1 MRVSTNACREGRSA
15 LNRAVRSSIRAM
27 LTSKSAL
34 LIVPLSRIAAGPDHR
49 SGGARRQGM
58 GSGKGTGRCPV
69 LSDNMPGGRGVR
81 EAAMG
86 KTGAIY
92 RLGCDVGGT
101 FTDFVLRDERTGRVA
116 VHKVPSTPA
125 DPSEAVRNGLPALLE
140 KAGADAAGVG
150 QLLHATTVATN
161 AIIQRRG
168 AKTALIT
175 TRGFRDVLILG
186 RQKRYETYDLHMR
199 KPEPLIPR
207 EAIFEVQ
214 ERVDHEGKVLAP
226 LDRQGLAAVLER
238 IAEGGY
244 PAVAVVL
251 LHSYANPAHERA
263 IGEAVAARLPGA
275 ALSLSVDVS
284 PKLREY
290 ERANTTVA
298 NSFVKPLVGAYV
310 RRLAADFAA
319 AGAAAELSIMQSN
332 GGIVSPALAS
342 DYPVRIVESG
352 PAAGVLLAGQIGR
365 DIGRDRVLSF
375 DMGGTTAKLGA
386 IDDGEPAIA
395 PVFEVDPV
403 KFRKGSGLPI
413 NAPAVELIEIGA
425 GGGSLAEAVDGAIRV
440 GPESAGADPG
450 PACYGLGGERPTVT
464 DANLALGYLNP
475 GYFNG
480 GAMALDPAAAEAA
493 LRRHVAE
500 PLGLPVA
507 EAAWGVHLVA
517 TGNMEHALRVV
528 SVERGRDPR
537 RYALVAFGGAGP
549 LHAAR
554 IARTLGVRQVVVP
567 KAAGV
572 GSAVG
577 MLAAESRLDASVT
590 RLLRL
595 DEASPGDIAAIY
607 AGLEARLA
615 EDLARLPGAA
625 KPEFRRFAYMRH
637 AGQGFDI
644 PVDLPAG
651 PIDEGFIAAC
661 EAAFRAAY
669 KARYRMEDPASA
681 VEGVDWALAAAIPSP
696 RDMTAAGDAHAMPV
710 AAPPGVRQ
718 AWFPEAGGMA
728 AAAVWRREAIG
739 PDAIIPGPAIIEDAE
754 ATTVI
759 PPGDR
764 ARLGPGGHLLIDIGQ
779 AAAAPEERRGG
790 RARPAI
796 DPIAFTVIW
805 NAVVSIAEELGAT
818 MRHTAFS
825 EAVREGD
832 DFSTAVFDAQGRM
845 IAQGNFSPGHLG
857 SMPFVIRHVTEA
869 WPPETLKPGDSIMLN
884 DSWMGSGHFPD
895 IFQVMPVFEGAELL
909 GYVAASAH
917 QMDVGGA
924 APGSQKV
931 HGVTEAF
938 QEGLRILPVR
948 FCREGE
954 IDRDILSMVL
964 ANTRVPDK
972 VRGDILAQHTANL
985 TAAARFRQLFRNHG
999 RASVEQAFDDILDRS
1014 EARMRAALA
1023 AVPPGTYSF
1032 DDRMDDYGPGT
1043 PPIRFGVDITFG
1055 EGPEGAAV
1063 TVDFSRSSDQVPAA
1077 INSYI
1082 NYTRA
1087 YTLFAIKV
1095 FCDPFSP
1102 QNAGAMRPIGLVAR
1116 EGSFFNPRF
1125 PAPSGGRAAL
1135 QVRIF
1140 DTINGAMAK
1149 AMPERAMGAFSHWS
1163 NPNIGGID
1171 DRTGKPYVF
1180 YDLILAGYGGRADSD
1195 GPEGLSPVMNC
1206 SNIPVEVHETNLPV
1220 LIHRVELLD
1229 GTGGAGRH
1237 KGGSGLRKDIEL
1249 LAGEGVLTLLGDRH
1263 KSRPYG
1269 VFGGEPG
1276 ALGETVLNPD
1286 GNGERLGS
1294 KEIRTLKR
1302 GDVLSIRTSGAGGY
1316 GRPAEE

>member
-1 MRVSTNACREGRSA
+1 MTGSSTAY
-15 LNRAVRSSIRAM
+15 
-27 LTSKSAL
+27 
-34 LIVPLSRIAAGPDHR
+34 RI
-49 SGGARRQGM
+49 
-58 GSGKGTGRCPV
+58 
-69 LSDNMPGGRGVR
+69 GV
-81 EAAMG
+81 
-86 KTGAIY
+86 
-92 RLGCDVGGT
+92 DVGGT
-101 FTDFVLRDERTGRVA
+101 FTDFVLRDEATGRVA
-116 VHKVPSTPA
+116 VHKAPSTPA
-125 DPSEAVRNGLPALLE
+125 DPSEAVRNGLPVLLA
-140 KAGADAAGVG
+140 KAGAGTGDIGH
-150 QLLHATTVATN
+150 LLHATTVATN

-186 RQKRYETYDLHMR
+186 RQKRYETYDLHMQ
-199 KPEPLIPR
+199 KPDPLIPR
-207 EAIFEVQ
+207 EQIFEVR
-214 ERVDHEGKVLAP
+214 ERVSFEGEVLEP
-226 LDRQGLAAVLER
+226 IDSEELEAVVER

-244 PAVAVVL
+244 EAVAVAL
-251 LHSYANPAHERA
+251 LHAYANPAHERA
-263 IGEAVAARLPGA
+263 VGAALVRRLPGA

-290 ERANTTVA
+290 ERTNTTVA
-298 NSFVKPLVGAYV
+298 NSFLKPLVGAYV
-310 RRLAADFAA
+310 QRLAEDFAGM
-319 AGAAAELSIMQSN
+319 GAKADLSIMQSN
-332 GGIVSPALAS
+332 GGLVSPALAGE
-342 DYPVRIVESG
+342 YPVRIVESG

-365 DIGRDRVLSF
+365 ELGAERVLSF

-386 IDDGEPAIA
+386 IDSGEPVIA
-395 PVFEVDPV
+395 PTFEVDPV
-403 KFRKGSGLPI
+403 KYKKGSGLPI
-413 NAPAVELIEIGA
+413 NVPSVELVEIGA
-425 GGGSLAEAVDGAIRV
+425 GGGSIALAVDGAIRV
-440 GPESAGADPG
+440 GPESAGAEPG
-450 PACYGLGGERPTVT
+450 PVCYGIGGERPTVT

-475 GYFNG
+475 AYFNG
-480 GAMALDPAAAEAA
+480 GAMALDREAAEAA
-493 LRRHVAE
+493 LREHVAD
-500 PLGLPVA
+500 PLGLSIE

-554 IARTLGVRQVVVP
+554 IARSLGVDRVVVP

-595 DEASPGDIAAIY
+595 DEAAPEDIAAIY

-615 EDLARLPGAA
+615 EDLAHLPGTQAPA
-625 KPEFRRFAYMRH
+625 FRRFAYMRH
-637 AGQGFDI
+637 TGQGFEI
-644 PVDLPAG
+644 HVDLPDGEIGAG
-651 PIDEGFIAAC
+651 FPADC

-669 KARYRMEDPASA
+669 KARYRTEDPASA
-681 VEGVDWALAAAIPSP
+681 VEGVDWALAAVVSNP
-696 RDMTAAGDAHAMPV
+696 RNAAARDEPASACGE
-710 AAPPGVRQ
+710 PPDPRR
-718 AWFPEAGGMA
+718 AWFPEAGGMT

-739 PDAIIPGPAIIEDAE
+739 ADTVIDGPAIVEDAE
-754 ATTVI
+754 ATTLI

-764 ARLGPGGHLLIDIGQ
+764 ARLGPGGHLLIEIEHAEASAARQ
-779 AAAAPEERRGG
+779 AEDETPRAGGAPCSGSRT
-790 RARPAI
+790 APAPKAGEAKPPGETV
-796 DPIAFTVIW
+796 DPITFTVIW
-805 NAVVSIAEELGAT
+805 NSVVSVAEELGTT

-832 DFSTAVFDAQGRM
+832 DFSTAVFDAKGRM
-845 IAQGNFSPGHLG
+845 IAQGSFSPGHLG

-869 WPPETLKPGDSIMLN
+869 YPPETLRPGDSILMN

-895 IFQVMPVFEGAELL
+895 FFQVMPVFEGTELL

-938 QEGLRILPVR
+938 QEGFRILPVR

-964 ANTRVPDK
+964 ANTRVPEK
-972 VRGDILAQHTANL
+972 VRGDVMAQHTANL
-985 TAAARFRQLFRNHG
+985 TAAERFRQLFRDHS
-999 RASVEQAFDDILDRS
+999 RAVVEEAFDRILDRS
-1014 EARMRAALA
+1014 EERMRAALA
-1023 AVPPGTYSF
+1023 RVPPGTYSF

-1043 PPIRFGVDITFG
+1043 GPIHFGVDIAFD
-1055 EGPEGAAV
+1055 EGPDGAEV

-1087 YTLFAIKV
+1087 YTYFAVKV

-1102 QNAGAMRPIGLVAR
+1102 QNAGAMRPIRLVAR

-1125 PAPSGGRAAL
+1125 PAPSGGRAVL

-1140 DTINGAMAK
+1140 DTINGAMAQ

-1206 SNIPVEVHETNLPV
+1206 SNIPVEVHETNTPV
-1220 LIHRVELLD
+1220 LVRRLELLD

-1263 KSRPYG
+1263 ESRPYG

-1316 GRPAEE
+1316 GRADE

>member
-1 MRVSTNACREGRSA
+1 MTGNG
-15 LNRAVRSSIRAM
+15 
-27 LTSKSAL
+27 T
-34 LIVPLSRIAAGPDHR
+34 PYRI
-49 SGGARRQGM
+49 
-58 GSGKGTGRCPV
+58 
-69 LSDNMPGGRGVR
+69 GV
-81 EAAMG
+81 
-86 KTGAIY
+86 
-92 RLGCDVGGT
+92 DVGGT
-101 FTDFVLRDERTGRVA
+101 FTDFVLRDEETGSVA

-140 KAGADAAGVG
+140 KAGAGAHGVG

-199 KPEPLIPR
+199 KPDPLVPR
-207 EAIFEVQ
+207 GQIFEVR
-214 ERVDHEGKVLAP
+214 ERVSFEGEVLEP
-226 LDRQGLAAVLER
+226 LDEEELALVLER

-244 PAVAVVL
+244 EAVAVAL
-251 LHSYANPAHERA
+251 LHAYANPAHERA
-263 IGEAVAARLPGA
+263 VGRAVAAHLPGA

-290 ERANTTVA
+290 ERTNTTVA

-310 RRLAADFAA
+310 RRLAEDFATLGTQA
-319 AGAAAELSIMQSN
+319 DLSIMQSN
-332 GGIVSPALAS
+332 GGLVSPALAS
-342 DYPVRIVESG
+342 EYPVRIVESG
-352 PAAGVLLAGQIGR
+352 PAAGVLLAGQIGKEL
-365 DIGRDRVLSF
+365 GADRVLSF

-386 IDDGEPAIA
+386 IDGGEPVIA
-395 PVFEVDPV
+395 PTFEIDPV
-403 KFRKGSGLPI
+403 RYKKGSGLPI
-413 NAPAVELIEIGA
+413 NVPSVELIEIGA
-425 GGGSLAEAVDGAIRV
+425 GGGSVAEAVDGAIRV

-450 PACYGLGGERPTVT
+450 PACYGAGGLRPTVT

-475 GYFNG
+475 AYFNG
-480 GAMALDPAAAEAA
+480 GAMALDPAAAETA
-493 LRRHVAE
+493 LREHVAG
-500 PLGLPVA
+500 PLGLSVE

-554 IARTLGVRQVVVP
+554 IARTLGVRRVVVP

-577 MLAAESRLDASVT
+577 MLAAENRLDASVT
-590 RLLRL
+590 KLLRL
-595 DEASPGDIAAIY
+595 DEAAPEDIATIY

-615 EDLARLPGAA
+615 DDLAHLPGQHA
-625 KPEFRRFAYMRH
+625 PVFRRFAYMRH
-637 AGQGFDI
+637 SGQGFEI
-644 PVDLPAG
+644 HVDLPNG
-651 PIDEGFIAAC
+651 PIGRDFPAAC
-661 EAAFRAAY
+661 EAAFRTAY
-669 KARYRMEDPASA
+669 KTQYRTEDPASA
-681 VEGVDWALAAAIPSP
+681 VEGVDWALAAILPTARNAI
-696 RDMTAAGDAHAMPV
+696 AGDGPASVSRKPA
-710 AAPPGVRQ
+710 GVRQ
-718 AWFPEAGGMA
+718 AWFPEAGGMTP
-728 AAAVWRREAIG
+728 AAVWRREDIG
-739 PDAIIPGPAIIEDAE
+739 ADAVIEGPAILEDGE
-754 ATTVI
+754 ATTLV

-764 ARLGPGGHLLIDIGQ
+764 ARLGPGGHLLIEIERAEATADGWAEDTAPPGGKGPCSTSR
-779 AAAAPEERRGG
+779 AAAETV
-790 RARPAI
+790 
-796 DPIAFTVIW
+796 DPITFTVIW
-805 NAVVSIAEELGAT
+805 NSVVSVAEELGTT

-832 DFSTAVFDAQGRM
+832 DFSTAVFDARGRM
-845 IAQGNFSPGHLG
+845 IAQGSFSPGHLG

-869 WPPETLKPGDSIMLN
+869 YPPESLRPGDSVLMN

-895 IFQVMPVFEGAELL
+895 FFQVMPVFEGTDLL

-931 HGVTEAF
+931 HGVTESF
-938 QEGLRILPVR
+938 QEGFRILPVR

-964 ANTRVPDK
+964 ANTRVPEK
-972 VRGDILAQHTANL
+972 VRGDVMAQHTANL
-985 TAAARFRQLFRNHG
+985 TAAERFRQLFRDHG
-999 RASVEQAFDDILDRS
+999 RAMVEEAFDRILDRS
-1014 EARMRAALA
+1014 EERMRAALA
-1023 AVPPGTYSF
+1023 RVPPGTYSF

-1043 PPIRFGVDITFG
+1043 GPIRFGVDIAFA
-1055 EGPEGAAV
+1055 EGPDGAEV
-1063 TVDFSRSSDQVPAA
+1063 TVDFSRSEDQVPAA

-1087 YTLFAIKV
+1087 YTYFAIKV

-1102 QNAGAMRPIGLVAR
+1102 QNAGAMRPIRLIAR
-1116 EGSFFNPRF
+1116 EGSFFNPKF

-1140 DTINGAMAK
+1140 DTINGAMAE

-1180 YDLILAGYGGRADSD
+1180 YDLILAGYGGRADGD

-1220 LIHRVELLD
+1220 LIHRLELLD

-1263 KSRPYG
+1263 ESRPYG

-1316 GRPAEE
+1316 GTPDG

>member
-1 MRVSTNACREGRSA
+1 M
-15 LNRAVRSSIRAM
+15 
-27 LTSKSAL
+27 
-34 LIVPLSRIAAGPDHR
+34 
-49 SGGARRQGM
+49 
-58 GSGKGTGRCPV
+58 
-69 LSDNMPGGRGVR
+69 
-81 EAAMG
+81 
-86 KTGAIY
+86 
-92 RLGCDVGGT
+92 DVGGT
-101 FTDFVLRDERTGRVA
+101 FTDFVLRDEATGRVA

-125 DPSEAVRNGLPALLE
+125 DPSEAVRNGLPAVLE
-140 KAGADAAGVG
+140 KASAGAADLG

-161 AIIQRRG
+161 SIIQRRG

-199 KPEPLIPR
+199 KPDPLIPR
-207 EAIFEVQ
+207 ERIFEVR
-214 ERVDHEGKVLAP
+214 ERVSFEGEVLEP
-226 LDRQGLAAVLER
+226 LEPDDLETVVER
-238 IAEGGY
+238 IAGEGY
-244 PAVAVVL
+244 EAVAVAL
-251 LHSYANPAHERA
+251 LHAYANAAHERA
-263 IGEAVAARLPGA
+263 VAAALARRLPGA
-275 ALSLSVDVS
+275 AISLSVDVS

-290 ERANTTVA
+290 ERTNTTVA
-298 NSFVKPLVGAYV
+298 NSFVKPMVGVYV
-310 RRLAADFAA
+310 QRLAEDIAGMGANAD
-319 AGAAAELSIMQSN
+319 LSVMQSN
-332 GGIVSPALAS
+332 GGLVSPALAAE
-342 DYPVRIVESG
+342 YPVRIIESG

-365 DIGRDRVLSF
+365 ELGAERVLSF

-386 IDDGEPAIA
+386 IDRGEPVIA
-395 PVFEVDPV
+395 PTFEVDPV
-403 KFRKGSGLPI
+403 KYKTGSGLPI
-413 NAPAVELIEIGA
+413 NVPSVELVEIGA
-425 GGGSLAEAVDGAIRV
+425 GGGSIAQAADGAVRV
-440 GPESAGADPG
+440 GPDSAGADPG
-450 PACYGLGGERPTVT
+450 PACYGAGGVQPTVT

-475 GYFNG
+475 AYFNG
-480 GAMALDPAAAEAA
+480 GAMTLDAGAAAAA
-493 LRRHVAE
+493 IREHVAR
-500 PLGLPVA
+500 PLDLSVE
-507 EAAWGVHLVA
+507 EAAWGIHLVA

-537 RYALVAFGGAGP
+537 KYALVAFGGAGP

-554 IARTLGVRQVVVP
+554 IARALGVGRVVVP
-567 KAAGV
+567 KDAGV

-590 RLLRL
+590 RLVRL
-595 DEASPGDIAAIY
+595 DEAAPEDIAAIY

-615 EDLARLPGAA
+615 EDLAHMPAMQA
-625 KPEFRRFAYMRH
+625 PVFRRFAYMRH
-637 AGQGFDI
+637 AGQGFEI
-644 PVDLPAG
+644 HVDLPDG
-651 PIDEGFIAAC
+651 EIGTGFPEAC
-661 EAAFRAAY
+661 EAAFRKAY
-669 KARYRMEDPASA
+669 KARYYTEDPASA
-681 VEGVDWALAAAIPSP
+681 VEGVDWALAAMVSNTRRVSADEADSRPAEV
-696 RDMTAAGDAHAMPV
+696 R
-710 AAPPGVRQ
+710 PGSRQ
-718 AWFPEAGGMA
+718 AWFPEAGGMTDT
-728 AAAVWRREAIG
+728 AVWRREAIG
-739 PDAIIPGPAIIEDAE
+739 PGTAIEGPAIIEDAE
-754 ATTVI
+754 ATTVVL
-759 PPGDR
+759 PGDR
-764 ARLGPGGHLLIDIGQ
+764 ARLGPGGHLLIDIDRASASTGRN
-779 AAAAPEERRGG
+779 PEDRARSCGAGPCNSGG
-790 RARPAI
+790 RSTGAGI
-796 DPIAFTVIW
+796 DPITFTVIW
-805 NAVVSIAEELGAT
+805 NSVVSVAEELGTT

-832 DFSTAVFDAQGRM
+832 DFSTAVFDAKGRM
-845 IAQGNFSPGHLG
+845 IAQGSFSPGHLG

-869 WPPETLKPGDSIMLN
+869 YPPEALKPGDSILMN

-895 IFQVMPVFEGAELL
+895 FFQVMPVFEGGDLL

-938 QEGLRILPVR
+938 QEGFRILPVR

-964 ANTRVPDK
+964 ANTRVPEK
-972 VRGDILAQHTANL
+972 VRGDVMAQHTANL
-985 TAAARFRQLFRNHG
+985 TAAERFRQLFRDYG
-999 RASVEQAFDDILDRS
+999 RATVEEAFERILDRS
-1014 EARMRAALA
+1014 EERMRAALA
-1023 AVPPGTYSF
+1023 SVPPGTYSF

-1043 PPIRFGVDITFG
+1043 GPIHFGVDITFA
-1055 EGPEGAAV
+1055 EGPEGAEV

-1087 YTLFAIKV
+1087 YTYFAVKV

-1102 QNAGAMRPIGLVAR
+1102 QNAGAMRPIRLVAR
-1116 EGSFFNPRF
+1116 EGSFFNPKF

-1140 DTINGAMAK
+1140 DTINGAMAQ

-1263 KSRPYG
+1263 ESRPYG

-1276 ALGETVLNPD
+1276 AVGETVLNPD

-1316 GRPAEE
+1316 GTPDG

>member
-1 MRVSTNACREGRSA
+1 MSQ
-15 LNRAVRSSIRAM
+15 
-27 LTSKSAL
+27 
-34 LIVPLSRIAAGPDHR
+34 AAGLPPKKTVPD
-49 SGGARRQGM
+49 SGIRIG
-58 GSGKGTGRCPV
+58 
-69 LSDNMPGGRGVR
+69 
-81 EAAMG
+81 
-86 KTGAIY
+86 I
-92 RLGCDVGGT
+92 DVGGT
-101 FTDFVLRDERTGRVA
+101 FTDFVLRDEATGRVA

-125 DPSEAVRNGLPALLE
+125 DPSEAVRTGLPALLA
-140 KAGADAAGVG
+140 KAGAGLAEVSH
-150 QLLHATTVATN
+150 LLHATTVATN

-186 RQKRYETYDLHMR
+186 RQKRYETYDLHMQ

-207 EAIFEVQ
+207 EAIFEVR
-214 ERVDHEGKVLAP
+214 ERVSHEGEVLTP
-226 LDRQGLAAVLER
+226 LDREDLAAVLER
-238 IAEGGY
+238 IAAGGY
-244 PAVAVVL
+244 EAVAVVL

-263 IGEAVAARLPGA
+263 VGEAAAARLPGA

-290 ERANTTVA
+290 ERANTTAA
-298 NSFVKPLVGAYV
+298 NSFVKPLVGNYV
-310 RRLAADFAA
+310 RRLAADFAS
-319 AGAAAELSIMQSN
+319 AGSAAELSIMQSN
-332 GGIVSPALAS
+332 GGLVSPALAGA
-342 DYPVRIVESG
+342 YPVRIVESG
-352 PAAGVLLAGQIGR
+352 PAAGVLLAGRIGR
-365 DIGRDRVLSF
+365 DIGQDRVLSF

-386 IDDGEPAIA
+386 VEDGEPAIA

-403 KFRKGSGLPI
+403 KYKKGSGLPI
-413 NAPAVELIEIGA
+413 NVPAVELIEIGA

-450 PACYGLGGERPTVT
+450 PACYGIGGLRPTVT

-475 GYFNG
+475 AYFNG

-493 LRRHVAE
+493 LRSHVAE
-500 PLGLPVA
+500 PLGLSVA

-577 MLAAESRLDASVT
+577 MLAAESRLDAAVT

-595 DEASPGDIAAIY
+595 DEAAPGDIAAIY
-607 AGLEARLA
+607 AGLEARLK
-615 EDLARLPGAA
+615 EDLARLPGATR
-625 KPEFRRFAYMRH
+625 PEFRRFAYMRH
-637 AGQGFDI
+637 AGQGFEI
-644 PVDLPAG
+644 HVDLPAG
-651 PIDEGFIAAC
+651 PIGEGFIAAC

-669 KARYRMEDPASA
+669 KARYRTEDPASA
-681 VEGVDWALAAAIPSP
+681 VEGVDWALAAAIPNP
-696 RDMTAAGDAHAMPV
+696 RDAAAGDADT
-710 AAPPGVRQ
+710 APTWEAPGARR
-718 AWFPEAGGMA
+718 AWFPEAGGMTE
-728 AAAVWRREAIG
+728 AAVWRREAVG
-739 PDAIIPGPAIIEDAE
+739 PDTVIEGPAIVEDAE

-759 PPGDR
+759 PPGDC
-764 ARLGPGGHLLIDIGQ
+764 ARLGPGGHLLIDIEQ
-779 AAAAPEERRGG
+779 AATAPGETRHNG
-790 RARPAI
+790 ARPAV

-805 NAVVSIAEELGAT
+805 NAVVSIAEELGTT

-832 DFSTAVFDAQGRM
+832 DFSTAVFDARGRM

-869 WPPETLKPGDSIMLN
+869 YPPEALKPGDSIMLN

-895 IFQVMPVFEGAELL
+895 IFQVMPVFEGPELL

-948 FCREGE
+948 FCREGV

-972 VRGDILAQHTANL
+972 VRGDIMAQHTANL
-985 TAAARFRQLFRNHG
+985 TAAARFRQLFQDHG

-1014 EARMRAALA
+1014 EARMRGALA
-1023 AVPPGTYSF
+1023 RVPPGTYSF
-1032 DDRMDDYGPGT
+1032 DDCMDDYGPGT
-1043 PPIRFGVDITFG
+1043 PPIGFGVDITFG
-1055 EGPEGAAV
+1055 EGPEGAEV
-1063 TVDFSRSSDQVPAA
+1063 VVDFSRSSDQVPAA

-1095 FCDPFSP
+1095 FCDPLSP
-1102 QNAGAMRPIGLVAR
+1102 QNAGAMRPIRLVAR

-1125 PAPSGGRAAL
+1125 PAASGGRAAL

-1149 AMPERAMGAFSHWS
+1149 AIPQRAMGAFSHWS

-1220 LIHRVELLD
+1220 LVHRLELLD

-1263 KSRPYG
+1263 ESRPYG
-1269 VFGGEPG
+1269 VFGGDPG

-1316 GRPAEE
+1316 GQAEE

>member
-1 MRVSTNACREGRSA
+1 MTGIATGYRVG
-15 LNRAVRSSIRAM
+15 I
-27 LTSKSAL
+27 
-34 LIVPLSRIAAGPDHR
+34 
-49 SGGARRQGM
+49 
-58 GSGKGTGRCPV
+58 
-69 LSDNMPGGRGVR
+69 
-81 EAAMG
+81 
-86 KTGAIY
+86 
-92 RLGCDVGGT
+92 DVGGT
-101 FTDFVLRDERTGRVA
+101 FTDFVLRDEKTGRVA
-116 VHKVPSTPA
+116 VHKAPSTPA

-140 KAGADAAGVG
+140 KAGAGRTEIG
-150 QLLHATTVATN
+150 HLLHATTVATN

-186 RQKRYETYDLHMR
+186 RQKRYETYDLHMQ
-199 KPEPLIPR
+199 KPDPLIPR
-207 EAIFEVQ
+207 EQIFEVR
-214 ERVDHEGKVLAP
+214 ERVSFEGDVLEP
-226 LDRQGLAAVLER
+226 LDPEDLEAVIER
-238 IAEGGY
+238 IATGGY
-244 PAVAVVL
+244 EAVAVAL
-251 LHSYANPAHERA
+251 LHAYANPAHERA
-263 IGEAVAARLPGA
+263 VAAALARRLPAA

-310 RRLAADFAA
+310 RRLAEDFAA
-319 AGAAAELSIMQSN
+319 LGSNTELSIMQSN
-332 GGIVSPALAS
+332 GGLVSPSLAS
-342 DYPVRIVESG
+342 EHPVRIVESG
-352 PAAGVLLAGQIGR
+352 PAAGVLLAGQIGKQL
-365 DIGRDRVLSF
+365 GADRVLSF

-386 IDDGEPAIA
+386 IDSGEPVIA
-395 PVFEVDPV
+395 PTFEVDPV
-403 KFRKGSGLPI
+403 KYKKGSGLPI
-413 NAPAVELIEIGA
+413 NVPSVELVEIGA
-425 GGGSLAEAVDGAIRV
+425 GGGSIAQAADSAIRV
-440 GPESAGADPG
+440 GPESAGANPG
-450 PACYGLGGERPTVT
+450 PACYGAGGLRPTVT

-475 GYFNG
+475 AYFNG
-480 GAMALDPAAAEAA
+480 GAMALDRAAAEAA
-493 LRRHVAE
+493 LLEHVAD
-500 PLGLPVA
+500 PLGLSVK
-507 EAAWGVHLVA
+507 EAAWGIHLVA

-554 IARTLGVRQVVVP
+554 MARTLGVRRVVVP

-590 RLLRL
+590 RLVRL
-595 DEASPGDIAAIY
+595 DEAAPEEIAAIY

-615 EDLARLPGAA
+615 EDLAHLAPGQS
-625 KPEFRRFAYMRH
+625 PVFRRFAYMRH
-637 AGQGFDI
+637 SGQGFEI
-644 PVDLPAG
+644 HVDLPDSA
-651 PIDEGFIAAC
+651 IDADFPAAC

-669 KARYRMEDPASA
+669 KARYRTEDPESA
-681 VEGVDWALAAAIPSP
+681 VEGVDWALAAIVPN
-696 RDMTAAGDAHAMPV
+696 AGDAV
-710 AAPPGVRQ
+710 GDNEAPNVSGKPAGMRQ
-718 AWFPEAGGMA
+718 AWFPEAGGMTP
-728 AAAVWRREAIG
+728 AAVWRRDAIG
-739 PDAIIPGPAIIEDAE
+739 ANTVIDGPAIIEDAE
-754 ATTVI
+754 ATTLI
-759 PPGDR
+759 LPGDR
-764 ARLGPGGHLLIDIGQ
+764 ARLGAGGHLLIEIERADTSACAHAEDEGLSAERGPCSGSQIPPVLKSEEAKP
-779 AAAAPEERRGG
+779 AAE
-790 RARPAI
+790 AI
-796 DPIAFTVIW
+796 DPITFTVIW
-805 NAVVSIAEELGAT
+805 NSVVSIAEELGTT

-845 IAQGNFSPGHLG
+845 ISQGNFSPGHLG
-857 SMPFVIRHVTEA
+857 SMPFVIRHVTDA
-869 WPPETLKPGDSIMLN
+869 YPLETLKPGDSILMN

-895 IFQVMPVFEGAELL
+895 FFQVMPVFEGTDLL

-931 HGVTEAF
+931 HGVTESF
-938 QEGLRILPVR
+938 QEGFRILPVR

-972 VRGDILAQHTANL
+972 VRGDVMAQHTANL
-985 TAAARFRQLFRNHG
+985 TAAERFRQLFRDHG
-999 RASVEQAFDDILDRS
+999 RETVEEAFDRILDRS
-1014 EARMRAALA
+1014 EERMRAALA
-1023 AVPPGTYSF
+1023 RVPPGTYSF

-1043 PPIRFGVDITFG
+1043 GPIRFGVDITFAG
-1055 EGPEGAAV
+1055 GPEGPEV

-1087 YTLFAIKV
+1087 YTYFAIKV
-1095 FCDPFSP
+1095 FCDPLSP
-1102 QNAGAMRPIGLVAR
+1102 QNAGAMRPIRLVAR
-1116 EGSFFNPRF
+1116 EGSFFNPKF

-1140 DTINGAMAK
+1140 DTINGAMAQ

-1180 YDLILAGYGGRADSD
+1180 YDLILAGYGGRVDSD

-1220 LIHRVELLD
+1220 LIRRLELLD

-1263 KSRPYG
+1263 ESRPYG

-1276 ALGETVLNPD
+1276 ALGETVLNPN

-1316 GRPAEE
+1316 GRPGG

>member
-1 MRVSTNACREGRSA
+1 MAESA
-15 LNRAVRSSIRAM
+15 GAY
-27 LTSKSAL
+27 
-34 LIVPLSRIAAGPDHR
+34 RI
-49 SGGARRQGM
+49 
-58 GSGKGTGRCPV
+58 
-69 LSDNMPGGRGVR
+69 GV
-81 EAAMG
+81 
-86 KTGAIY
+86 
-92 RLGCDVGGT
+92 DVGGT
-101 FTDFVLRDERTGRVA
+101 FTDFVLRDEATGRSW
-116 VHKVPSTPA
+116 VHKAPSTPR

-140 KAGADAAGVG
+140 KAGAGADEIG
-150 QLLHATTVATN
+150 QFLHATTVATN
-161 AIIQRRG
+161 AIVQRRG
-168 AKTALIT
+168 AKTALVT

-207 EAIFEVQ
+207 ERIFEVRERTSFEGEVLEPLDPEDLEEVV
-214 ERVDHEGKVLAP
+214 ERVA
-226 LDRQGLAAVLER
+226 R
-238 IAEGGY
+238 GGY
-244 PAVAVVL
+244 EAVAVAL
-251 LHSYANPAHERA
+251 LHAYANPAHERA
-263 IGEAVAARLPGA
+263 VGAALARRLPGA

-298 NSFVKPLVGAYV
+298 NGFVKPLVGAYV
-310 RRLAADFAA
+310 RRLAEDFAA
-319 AGAAAELSIMQSN
+319 MGARAGLSIVQSN
-332 GGIVSPALAS
+332 GGLVSPELAS
-342 DYPVRIVESG
+342 EYPVRIVESG
-352 PAAGVLLAGQIGR
+352 PAAGVLLAGRIGR
-365 DIGRDRVLSF
+365 ELGADRVLSF

-386 IDDGEPAIA
+386 VDGGEPAIA
-395 PVFEVDPV
+395 PTFEVDPV
-403 KFRKGSGLPI
+403 RYRKGSGLPI
-413 NAPAVELIEIGA
+413 VVPSVELVEIGA
-425 GGGSLAEAVDGAIRV
+425 GGGSIARAADGAIRV

-450 PACYGLGGERPTVT
+450 PACYGAGGTRPTAT

-475 GYFNG
+475 AYFNG
-480 GAMALDPAAAEAA
+480 GAMALDTEAARAA
-493 LRRHVAE
+493 LRAHVAE
-500 PLGLPVA
+500 PLGLSVE

-554 IARTLGVRQVVVP
+554 MARTLGVGRVVVP
-567 KAAGV
+567 RAAGV

-577 MLAAESRLDASVT
+577 MLAADGRLDASVT
-590 RLLRL
+590 RLVRL
-595 DEASPGDIAAIY
+595 DEASPEDIAAIY

-615 EDLARLPGAA
+615 KDLARLPGAR
-625 KPEFRRFAYMRH
+625 PPVFRRFAYMRH
-637 AGQGFDI
+637 AGQGFEI
-644 PVDLPAG
+644 HVDLPEGGIG
-651 PIDEGFIAAC
+651 PGYPAAC

-669 KARYRMEDPASA
+669 KARYRAEDPASA
-681 VEGVDWALAAAIPSP
+681 VEGVDWALAAIAPNP
-696 RDMTAAGDAHAMPV
+696 RDDIAGDGE
-710 AAPPGVRQ
+710 AAAARPEPPGARP

-728 AAAVWRREAIG
+728 TAAVWRREAIG
-739 PDAIIPGPAIIEDAE
+739 PDTVVEGPAIVEDAE

-764 ARLGPGGHLLIDIGQ
+764 ARLGPGGHLLVEIAGADADASAGPRAEG
-779 AAAAPEERRGG
+779 AAEGG
-790 RARPAI
+790 L

-805 NAVVSIAEELGAT
+805 NSVVSIAEELGTT

-832 DFSTAVFDAQGRM
+832 DFSTAVFDARGRM

-857 SMPFVIRHVTEA
+857 SMPFVVRHVTEA
-869 WPPETLKPGDSIMLN
+869 YPPGTLRPGDSVLMN

-895 IFQVMPVFEGAELL
+895 FFQVMPVFEGEELL

-938 QEGLRILPVR
+938 QEGFRILPVR

-972 VRGDILAQHTANL
+972 VRGDVMAQHTANL
-985 TAAARFRQLFRNHG
+985 TAAERFRRLFREHG
-999 RASVEQAFDDILDRS
+999 RPAVEAAFERILDRS

-1023 AVPPGTYSF
+1023 RVPPGTYSF

-1043 PPIRFGVDITFG
+1043 GPIRFGVDITFA
-1055 EGPEGAAV
+1055 EGPDGAEV
-1063 TVDFSRSSDQVPAA
+1063 TVDFSRSSDAVPAA

-1087 YTLFAIKV
+1087 YTYFAIKV
-1095 FCDPFSP
+1095 FCDPLSP
-1102 QNAGAMRPIGLVAR
+1102 QNAGAMRPIRLAAR

-1140 DTINGAMAK
+1140 DTINGAMAQ

-1206 SNIPVEVHETNLPV
+1206 SNIPVEVHESNAPV
-1220 LIHRVELLD
+1220 LIRRLELLD

-1237 KGGSGLRKDIEL
+1237 KGGCGLRKDIEL

-1263 KSRPYG
+1263 ESRPWG

-1316 GRPAEE
+1316 GTPET

>member
-1 MRVSTNACREGRSA
+1 MTDPGTAY
-15 LNRAVRSSIRAM
+15 
-27 LTSKSAL
+27 
-34 LIVPLSRIAAGPDHR
+34 RI
-49 SGGARRQGM
+49 
-58 GSGKGTGRCPV
+58 
-69 LSDNMPGGRGVR
+69 GV
-81 EAAMG
+81 
-86 KTGAIY
+86 
-92 RLGCDVGGT
+92 DVGGT
-101 FTDFVLRDERTGRVA
+101 FTDFVLRDEASGRVA

-125 DPSEAVRNGLPALLE
+125 DPSEAVRNGLPAVLE
-140 KAGADAAGVG
+140 MAGAGAAGMG
-150 QLLHATTVATN
+150 QLVHATTVATN
-161 AIIQRRG
+161 AIIQRHG
-168 AKTALIT
+168 AKTALVT
-175 TRGFRDVLILG
+175 TRGFRDVLLLG

-199 KPEPLIPR
+199 KPDPLIPR
-207 EAIFEVQ
+207 EQIFEVR
-214 ERVDHEGKVLAP
+214 ERVSFEGEVLEP
-226 LDRQGLAAVLER
+226 LDPEDLEAVVES
-238 IAEGGY
+238 IAEEGY
-244 PAVAVVL
+244 EAVAVAL
-251 LHSYANPAHERA
+251 LHAYANPAHERA
-263 IGEAVAARLPGA
+263 VGEALCRRMPGA
-275 ALSLSVDVS
+275 ALSLSADVS

-290 ERANTTVA
+290 ERTNTTVA

-310 RRLAADFAA
+310 RRLAEDFAA
-319 AGAAAELSIMQSN
+319 IGSDADLSIMQSN
-332 GGIVSPALAS
+332 GGLVSPALAGE
-342 DYPVRIVESG
+342 YPVRIVESG

-365 DIGRDRVLSF
+365 ELGADRILSF

-386 IDDGEPAIA
+386 IDGGEPVIA

-403 KFRKGSGLPI
+403 KYKKGSGLPI
-413 NAPAVELIEIGA
+413 NVPSVELVEIGA
-425 GGGSLAEAVDGAIRV
+425 GGGSIALAVDGAVRV
-440 GPESAGADPG
+440 GPDSAGADPG
-450 PACYGLGGERPTVT
+450 PACYGAGGVRPTVT
-464 DANLALGYLNP
+464 DANLVLGYLNP
-475 GYFNG
+475 AYFNG
-480 GAMALDPAAAEAA
+480 GAMTLDANAAAAA
-493 LRRHVAE
+493 LREHVAR
-500 PLGLPVA
+500 PLGLSVE
-507 EAAWGVHLVA
+507 EAAWGIHLVA

-537 RYALVAFGGAGP
+537 KYALVAFGGAGP

-554 IARTLGVRQVVVP
+554 IARALGVGRVVVP
-567 KAAGV
+567 RAAGV

-577 MLAAESRLDASVT
+577 MLAADSRLDASMT
-590 RLLRL
+590 RLVRL
-595 DEASPGDIAAIY
+595 DEAAPKDIATIY

-615 EDLARLPGAA
+615 EDLGHLPGARA
-625 KPEFRRFAYMRH
+625 PVFRRFAYMRH
-637 AGQGFDI
+637 AGQGFEI
-644 PVDLPAG
+644 HVDLPDGEIGAG
-651 PIDEGFIAAC
+651 FPAAC
-661 EAAFRAAY
+661 EAAFRTAY
-669 KARYRMEDPASA
+669 KARYRTEDPASA
-681 VEGVDWALAAAIPSP
+681 VEGVDWALAAIVSNS
-696 RDMTAAGDAHAMPV
+696 RGISAGEAK
-710 AAPPGVRQ
+710 APPTGEPPGSRQ
-718 AWFPEAGGMA
+718 AWFPETGGMTET
-728 AAAVWRREAIG
+728 AVWRREAIEPG
-739 PDAIIPGPAIIEDAE
+739 AVIEGPAIVEDAE
-754 ATTVI
+754 ATTVVL
-759 PPGDR
+759 PGDR
-764 ARLGPGGHLLIDIGQ
+764 ARPGPNGHLLIDIGQ
-779 AAAAPEERRGG
+779 TAAPAGQDPEDPARSAGAG
-790 RARPAI
+790 PCSSAGKRASAAV
-796 DPIAFTVIW
+796 DPVTFTVIW
-805 NAVVSIAEELGAT
+805 NSVISVAEELGTT

-832 DFSTAVFDAQGRM
+832 DFSTAVFDARGRM
-845 IAQGNFSPGHLG
+845 IAQGSFSPGHLG
-857 SMPFVIRHVTEA
+857 SMPFVVRHVTEA
-869 WPPETLKPGDSIMLN
+869 YPPAALKPGDSILMN

-895 IFQVMPVFEGAELL
+895 FFQVMPVFEGTDLL

-938 QEGLRILPVR
+938 QEGFRILPVR

-972 VRGDILAQHTANL
+972 VRGDVMAQHTANL
-985 TAAARFRQLFRNHG
+985 TAAERFRQLFRDHG
-999 RASVEQAFDDILDRS
+999 RATVEEAFDRILDRS
-1014 EARMRAALA
+1014 EERMRAALA
-1023 AVPPGTYSF
+1023 RVPPGTYSF

-1043 PPIRFGVDITFG
+1043 EPIHFGVDIAFA
-1055 EGPEGAAV
+1055 EGPDGAEV

-1087 YTLFAIKV
+1087 YAYFAIKV
-1095 FCDPFSP
+1095 FCDPLSP
-1102 QNAGAMRPIGLVAR
+1102 QNAGAMRPVRLVAR

-1125 PAPSGGRAAL
+1125 PAASGGRAAL

-1140 DTINGAMAK
+1140 DTINGAMAQ
-1149 AMPERAMGAFSHWS
+1149 AVPERAMGAFSHWS

-1220 LIHRVELLD
+1220 LIHRLELLD

-1263 KSRPYG
+1263 ESRPYG

-1276 ALGETVLNPD
+1276 AVGETVLNPH

-1316 GRPAEE
+1316 GKPDE

>member
-1 MRVSTNACREGRSA
+1 M
-15 LNRAVRSSIRAM
+15 AM
-27 LTSKSAL
+27 ADT
-34 LIVPLSRIAAGPDHR
+34 
-49 SGGARRQGM
+49 
-58 GSGKGTGRCPV
+58 GTGYRI
-69 LSDNMPGGRGVR
+69 GV
-81 EAAMG
+81 
-86 KTGAIY
+86 
-92 RLGCDVGGT
+92 DVGGT
-101 FTDFVLRDERTGRVA
+101 FTDFVLCDEATGRVT
-116 VHKVPSTPA
+116 VHKAPSTPA
-125 DPSEAVRNGLPALLE
+125 DPSEAVRNGLPVLLK
-140 KAGADAAGVG
+140 KAGADAADIG

-161 AIIQRRG
+161 AIIQRQG

-186 RQKRYETYDLHMR
+186 RQKRYETYDLHMQ
-199 KPEPLIPR
+199 KPDPLIPR
-207 EAIFEVQ
+207 EQIFEVR
-214 ERVDHEGKVLAP
+214 ERVSFEGEVLEP
-226 LDRQGLAAVLER
+226 IDPEELEAVVER
-238 IAEGGY
+238 IAEEGY
-244 PAVAVVL
+244 EAVAVAL
-251 LHSYANPAHERA
+251 LHAYANPAHERA
-263 IGEAVAARLPGA
+263 VGAALLRRLPDA

-290 ERANTTVA
+290 ERTNTTVA
-298 NSFVKPLVGAYV
+298 NSFVKPLVGTYV
-310 RRLAADFAA
+310 RRLAKDVAA
-319 AGAAAELSIMQSN
+319 MGAKAELSIMQSN
-332 GGIVSPALAS
+332 GGLVSPVLAGE
-342 DYPVRIVESG
+342 YPVRIVESG
-352 PAAGVLLAGQIGR
+352 PAAGVLLAGQIG
-365 DIGRDRVLSF
+365 GELGADRVLSF

-386 IDDGEPAIA
+386 IDSGEPVIA
-395 PVFEVDPV
+395 PTFEVDPV
-403 KFRKGSGLPI
+403 KYKKGSGLPI
-413 NAPAVELIEIGA
+413 NVPSVELVEIGA
-425 GGGSLAEAVDGAIRV
+425 GGGSIARAVDGAIRV

-450 PACYGLGGERPTVT
+450 PVCYGIGGNRPTVT
-464 DANLALGYLNP
+464 DASLALGYLNP
-475 GYFNG
+475 AYFNG
-480 GAMALDPAAAEAA
+480 GAMALDREAAEAA
-493 LRRHVAE
+493 LREHVAD
-500 PLGLPVA
+500 PLGLSVE

-537 RYALVAFGGAGP
+537 NYALVAFGGAGP

-554 IARTLGVRQVVVP
+554 IARTMGVGQVVVP

-590 RLLRL
+590 RVLRL
-595 DEASPGDIAAIY
+595 DNAAPEDIAAIY

-615 EDLARLPGAA
+615 EDLAHFPAA
-625 KPEFRRFAYMRH
+625 PAPVFKRFAYMRH
-637 AGQGFDI
+637 AGQGFEI
-644 PVDLPAG
+644 HVDLPDGEIGAG
-651 PIDEGFIAAC
+651 FVEAA

-669 KARYRMEDPASA
+669 KARYHTEDPASA
-681 VEGVDWALAAAIPSP
+681 VEGIDWALAAVVANPQG
-696 RDMTAAGDAHAMPV
+696 AAGGDEPASASEKPE
-710 AAPPGVRQ
+710 GVRQ

-728 AAAVWRREAIG
+728 PAAVWRRQAIG
-739 PDAIIPGPAIIEDAE
+739 ADTIIEGPAIIEDAE
-754 ATTVI
+754 ATTLVG
-759 PPGDR
+759 PGDR
-764 ARLGPGGHLLIDIGQ
+764 ARLGPGGHLLIEIDHAEASADARSGE
-779 AAAAPEERRGG
+779 AKPG
-790 RARPAI
+790 RETV

-805 NAVVSIAEELGAT
+805 NSVVSIAEELGTT

-832 DFSTAVFDAQGRM
+832 DFSTAVFDSKGRM

-869 WPPETLKPGDSIMLN
+869 YPPEALKPGDSILMN

-895 IFQVMPVFEGAELL
+895 FFQVMPVFEGTDLL

-931 HGVTEAF
+931 HGVTESF
-938 QEGLRILPVR
+938 QEGFRILPVR

-964 ANTRVPDK
+964 ANTRVPEK
-972 VRGDILAQHTANL
+972 VRGDMMAQHTANL
-985 TAAARFRQLFRNHG
+985 TATERFRQLFRDHG
-999 RASVEQAFDDILDRS
+999 RAAVEEAFNRILDRS
-1014 EARMRAALA
+1014 EERMRAALA
-1023 AVPPGTYSF
+1023 RVPPGTYSF

-1043 PPIRFGVDITFG
+1043 GPIHFGVDITFA
-1055 EGPEGAAV
+1055 EGPDGAAV
-1063 TVDFSRSSDQVPAA
+1063 TVDFSRSADQVPAA

-1087 YTLFAIKV
+1087 YTYFAIKV
-1095 FCDPFSP
+1095 FCDPLSP
-1102 QNAGAMRPIGLVAR
+1102 QNAGAMRPIELVAR
-1116 EGSFFNPRF
+1116 EGSFFNPNF

-1140 DTINGAMAK
+1140 DTINGAMAQ

-1220 LIHRVELLD
+1220 LVHRVELLD

-1263 KSRPYG
+1263 ESRPYG

-1316 GRPAEE
+1316 GTPGE